1 MYLPKNRII
10 TNLYTSSGEL
20 VYESTQEIYTGY
32 YWKSYSGEFFTGKN
46 PSDTPTTKLIK
57 LQQIKNSS
65 NTTITS
71 GIATFKL
78 SPNLFFNYISG
89 DYNESIVTDYTKLK
103 NINIPNSSPQNLPTL
118 YFPTPTPSDYKLGV
132 FTRYFVVKINEI
144 RYLEVNDATYQKISN
159 HSLDWGWEA
168 YTPFTL
174 PWTLIGVKEE
184 VYNTNRNI
192 VLLTEQRIKKQG
204 LSQFLKE
211 NYTKFWIP

>member
-1 MYLPKNRII
+1 MYIPKNRII
-10 TNLYTSSGEL
+10 TNLYSNQNGL
-20 VYESTQEIYTGY
+20 VYKTNKKPYTGY
-32 YWKSYSGEFFTGKN
+32 YWKSYDGKIFTGKN
-46 PSDTPTTKLIK
+46 PNDLPTQELEIIPSPIDEPNKLNNTS
-57 LQQIKNSS
+57 QI
-65 NTTITS
+65 
-71 GIATFKL
+71 AFQD
-78 SPNLFFNYISG
+78 SPLDDQTLIIN
-89 DYNESIVTDYTKLK
+89 YTKLK
-103 NINIPNSSPQNLPTL
+103 NINIQQSIPLNLPTL

-144 RYLEVNDATYQKISN
+144 RYLEVNDATYQKIYN
-159 HSLDWGWEA
+159 HSLDWAWEA